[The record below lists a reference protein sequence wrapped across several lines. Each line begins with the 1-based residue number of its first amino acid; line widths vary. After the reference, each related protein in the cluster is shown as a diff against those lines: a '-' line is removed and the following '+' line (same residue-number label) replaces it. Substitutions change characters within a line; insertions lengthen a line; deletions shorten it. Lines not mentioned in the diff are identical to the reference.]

1 MSTVSAPPSSSPLV
15 ARGERFG
22 ARSDYSVPVE
32 RSQYTGL
39 VYAGCALALTGWTI
53 AVGMWSFSSWWATA
67 TSVILAAVIL
77 ALVGAAIR
85 SFRGTR
91 PPTRS

>member
-1 MSTVSAPPSSSPLV
+1 M
-15 ARGERFG
+15 
-22 ARSDYSVPVE
+22 E

-85 SFRGTR
+85 SF
-91 PPTRS
+91 